1 MEKEKLIKAVEL
13 VRKGE
18 LEPVFWEDGTVIFG
32 WVNGYST
39 PFLETHVSQVEE
51 VVSKERLLEIYQ
63 MVRQARKFEEN
74 VMIKSVELREDWE
87 GYRYALFREGKFIA
101 GVPYSWFEDE
111 DMKEWA
117 EKLSQMAEKKKKIR
131 KLREWKEKLNG
142 WVLSALLGEIVK
154 PVGVGYGEGG
164 RGLLYF
170 ALSERVPYEVW
181 EKVKHLFRYYKNPK
195 ILHWGSFLHPGMRG
209 IKASSGYY
217 TTAPEE
223 VKAIL
228 KEVAKEYAT
237 EEHFKFLQELEELEE
252 ENKKTERR

>member
-18 LEPVFWEDGTVIFG
+18 LEPVFWEDGTAIFG

-39 PFLETHVSQVEE
+39 PFLKTHVSQVEE
-51 VVSKERLLEIYQ
+51 VVSKERLLEVYR
-63 MVRQARKFEEN
+63 MVRQAKEFEEN
-74 VMIKSVELREDWE
+74 VMLKKVELREDWE
-87 GYRYALFREGKFIA
+87 GYRYALFREGRFIV

-131 KLREWKEKLNG
+131 RLREWKEKLSG
-142 WVLSALLGEIVK
+142 WVLSALMGEIVR
-154 PVGVGYGEGG
+154 VAGEGYGEGG
-164 RGLLYF
+164 RGVLYYT
-170 ALSERVPYEVW
+170 LSERVPYEAW
-181 EKVKHLFRYYKNPK
+181 EKVKHLFHYYKNPK
-195 ILHWGSFLHPGMRG
+195 MRPVESFLHPAMRG
-209 IKASSGYY
+209 IKAQSGYY
-217 TTAPEE
+217 TTRPEE

-237 EEHFKFLQELEELEE
+237 EEHFEFLKALQEVEV
-252 ENKKTERR
+252 

>member
-1 MEKEKLIKAVEL
+1 MEREKLIKAVEL
-13 VRKGE
+13 VKRGE
-18 LEPVFWEDGTVIFG
+18 LEPVFWEDGTVVFG

-39 PFLETHVSQVEE
+39 PFLKTHVSQVEE
-51 VVSKERLLEIYQ
+51 VVSKERLVDVYR
-63 MVRQARKFEEN
+63 MVRQAREFEEN
-74 VMIKSVELREDWE
+74 VMLKKVELREDWE
-87 GYRYALFREGKFIA
+87 GYKYALFREGKFIA

-111 DMKEWA
+111 DMREWA

-131 KLREWKEKLNG
+131 KLREWKEKLSG

-154 PVGVGYGEGG
+154 PVGIGYGEGG
-164 RGLLYF
+164 SGLLYYT
-170 ALSERVPYEVW
+170 LSERVPYEVW
-181 EKVKHLFRYYKNPK
+181 EKVKHLFHYYKNPK
-195 ILHWGSFLHPGMRG
+195 IRPVESFVHPAMRG

-237 EEHFKFLQELEELEE
+237 EEHFEFLKELEELEE
-252 ENKKTERR
+252 ANKKN